1 MNGTA
6 EPGQPDPYVIPDAS
20 GYHAGAR
27 VWVHL
32 DGAWRP
38 AVVLYG
44 TARAVTARYR
54 DRTGGTCVDTGH
66 PDPPAARP
74 HRTRRPARH
83 RRAADM
89 NTHADQPAGA
99 DPHPGTTRANQDRP
113 TPAAHTTRG
122 EAG

>member
-54 DRTGGTCVDTGH
+54 DRTGGTCVDTVTPTHLRPGRTEH
-66 PDPPAARP
+66 DALLDTDEPP
-74 HRTRRPARH
+74 T
-83 RRAADM
+83 
-89 NTHADQPAGA
+89 
-99 DPHPGTTRANQDRP
+99 
-113 TPAAHTTRG
+113 
-122 EAG
+122 